1 MSTQYLTNKY
11 ILLECIITEKIKS
24 YEQIKQEITGRK
36 CPQIYKF
43 IISQSLLAL
52 KLVYRINEFTSAK
65 SFMSLLNHEIIKT
78 NGQKFANYDKNHQGI
93 IKAKVEYDFN
103 LRNDDITDEFTIDY
117 DILHEEIN

>member
-78 NGQKFANYDKNHQGI
+78 NGQKFANYDKNDQVI
-93 IKAKVEYDFN
+93 IKGKVEHDF
-103 LRNDDITDEFTIDY
+103 I
-117 DILHEEIN
+117 